1 MDSSVVITIVVIAAV
16 AWLAFLGVSALRS
29 RGPEEV
35 PSNLAPGESDDVME
49 TKRLERTQQAA
60 VLLSAFLAIG
70 LPLYYLGETNRQ
82 EGFVDQFD
90 QESVTRGEHLVEEF
104 DCYSCHGPD
113 GVGGVASYIEKRTGA
128 TVQWAAP
135 PLNNI
140 FYRYDRDAVRY
151 WITYGRGNSP
161 MPAWGL
167 AGRRPDE
174 RGAGRGRHQLPR
186 GEPGAAGGVR
196 PTRRGRDRQRPRG
209 SGGAPRR
216 ASTPPS
222 STAPDHRRPAPLAG
236 AGTDRRRSARRARAI
251 LDGR

>member
-1 MDSSVVITIVVIAAV
+1 MDSSVVITLVVIAAV

-49 TKRLERTQQAA
+49 TRRLERSQQAA

-82 EGFVDQFD
+82 EGFVEQFSE
-90 QESVTRGEHLVEEF
+90 ESITRGEHLVEEF
-104 DCYSCHGPD
+104 DCYGCHGPE
-113 GVGGVASYIEKRTGA
+113 GVGGQAPYVEKRTGA
-128 TVQWAAP
+128 SVNWLAP
-135 PLNNI
+135 SLNDV

-167 AGRRPDE
+167 E
-174 RGAGRGRHQLPR
+174 
-186 GEPGAAGGVR
+186 GGGPMNEAQVE
-196 PTRRGRDRQRPRG
+196 DV
-209 SGGAPRR
+209 
-216 ASTPPS
+216 
-222 STAPDHRRPAPLAG
+222 LN
-236 AGTDRRRSARRARAI
+236 
-251 LDGR
+251 